1 MGEAEAESKQTLA
14 DAEKKRDAIL
24 ADARE
29 RALQL
34 SKSEEARGLVEKEK
48 MISRRK
54 SVADID
60 CRKVILDQKQKLISQ
75 CFDEAVNAI
84 VSMDEDRYL
93 GLMIAMGKATGQKG
107 GALIFNQKDQQ
118 TIGPRVAAALNES
131 QEKAMFFVSE
141 ETRNMKGG
149 YLLQVDKIYI
159 NNTIEA
165 LVEEQKDRL
174 SFEVAKMLFE

>member
-1 MGEAEAESKQTLA
+1 MSIEKITSRIMGEAEAESKQTLA

-34 SKSEEARGLVEKEK
+34 SKS
-48 MISRRK
+48 
-54 SVADID
+54 
-60 CRKVILDQKQKLISQ
+60 
-75 CFDEAVNAI
+75 
-84 VSMDEDRYL
+84 EDRYL